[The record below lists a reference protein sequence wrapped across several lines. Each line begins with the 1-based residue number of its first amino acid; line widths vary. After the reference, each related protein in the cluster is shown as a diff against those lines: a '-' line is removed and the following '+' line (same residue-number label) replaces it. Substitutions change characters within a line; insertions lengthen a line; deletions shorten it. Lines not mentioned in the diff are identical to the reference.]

1 MNKFKYTETEV
12 YLCIEGDTGS
22 NEYVDVYESVDG
34 VYGVIPNK
42 QDSTLHIL
50 KKEGDVF
57 RPIKYCIPI
66 FLIEAIAENNII
78 YYNEEDSK
86 ELQIKRVKEYYASKK
101 IIDMNTVEITQATI
115 KPQEDFV
122 VDRDNPEH
130 TSWFIKG
137 VRELLTDLEL
147 VDCEQR
153 YLFYKE
159 IGLVTWQNATDSD
172 EAFEKWKKS
181 KHERN

>member
-42 QDSTLHIL
+42 QDSTLDIL

-57 RPIKYCIPI
+57 RPIKYGIPI

-78 YYNEEDSK
+78 YYNEENSK

-122 VDRDNPEH
+122 IDRDNPEH
-130 TSWFIKG
+130 ASWFIKG
-137 VRELLTDLEL
+137 VRELLTDSDLA
-147 VDCEQR
+147 DREQR

-159 IGLVTWQNATDSD
+159 IGLVTWQNPGDSD
-172 EAFEKWKKS
+172 KAFENWK
-181 KHERN
+181 ELRNEHS